1 MTHSNWRQAGLKR
14 SSPYAKY
21 GSNQAMADNKYA
33 SIFVNGMFS
42 LHYTR
47 AKVPEREAAWHKVFE
62 PPRTTRTKGYLMEFI
77 ISGSHGTDD
86 PTMATLPFM
95 AAKAAQE
102 QGHDVILFLWNE
114 AVTLARPGIGDH
126 ITGVNLPPLKDTLV
140 AIQTAGIPIWV
151 CGACAV
157 ARKIGAPDLVSGAL
171 IKTMGD
177 YIKAVAERDK
187 CVAFWCFFLM
197 LYANRQRNSSWQN

>member
-1 MTHSNWRQAGLKR
+1 MQ
-14 SSPYAKY
+14 
-21 GSNQAMADNKYA
+21 
-33 SIFVNGMFS
+33 
-42 LHYTR
+42 
-47 AKVPEREAAWHKVFE
+47 
-62 PPRTTRTKGYLMEFI
+62 FI

-126 ITGVNLPPLKDTLV
+126 ITGVNLPPLKDILM

-157 ARKIGAPDLVSGAL
+157 ARKIGAPDLVSGAQ

-187 CVAFWCFFLM
+187 CVAF
-197 LYANRQRNSSWQN
+197 

>member
-1 MTHSNWRQAGLKR
+1 MQ
-14 SSPYAKY
+14 
-21 GSNQAMADNKYA
+21 
-33 SIFVNGMFS
+33 
-42 LHYTR
+42 
-47 AKVPEREAAWHKVFE
+47 
-62 PPRTTRTKGYLMEFI
+62 FI

-95 AAKAAQE
+95 AAKAARE

-157 ARKIGAPDLVSGAL
+157 ARKIGEPDLVSGAL
-171 IKTMGD
+171 IKNMGD

-187 CVAFWCFFLM
+187 CVAF
-197 LYANRQRNSSWQN
+197 